1 MRHSVGRC
9 SRVAR
14 PVHAR
19 DGDPIVDWIAGAH
32 QHTQYTTSV
41 CTGSLLL
48 GAAGLLEGKRATTHW
63 YAYDALERI
72 FEPFYTTKAPGKG
85 TGLGLYNVKAIL
97 KKLEGTIAVESEVGK
112 GTTFLLRLPIAKPVG

>member
-1 MRHSVGRC
+1 MT
-9 SRVAR
+9 
-14 PVHAR
+14 
-19 DGDPIVDWIAGAH
+19 D
-32 QHTQYTTSV
+32 
-41 CTGSLLL
+41 TGC
-48 GAAGLLEGKRATTHW
+48 GIP
-63 YAYDALERI
+63 YDALERI